1 MNGNDL
7 NNEILITKLL
17 TQNIYLKSFMRA
29 RMTQKYVWVIL
40 GKVIKKDKG
49 RIVHVTNT
57 LGSEE

>member
-17 TQNIYLKSFMRA
+17 TQNIYLKRFMRA

-40 GKVIKKDKG
+40 GKVIKDKDSNYT
-49 RIVHVTNT
+49 RH
-57 LGSEE
+57 